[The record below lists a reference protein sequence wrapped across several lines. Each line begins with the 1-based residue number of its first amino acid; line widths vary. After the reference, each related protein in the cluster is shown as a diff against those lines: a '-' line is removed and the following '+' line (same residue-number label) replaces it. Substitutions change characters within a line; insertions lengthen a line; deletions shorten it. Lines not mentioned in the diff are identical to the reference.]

1 MKSFFKSFF
10 GVSGKETNAFTV
22 LFVVL
27 VLVLAVPRLVA
38 LWPGPDELPV
48 NDRQQLDSLLAIL
61 TTDIPANEPLLFG
74 FNPNTISQD
83 SLQLLGFDVRVAGRI
98 VRYRQAGG
106 RFYQPQDMLK
116 IYGIDSQLVQQL
128 LPFIETSGAKR
139 PDTSENMIIASKV
152 PASGSR
158 GGLPN
163 TTNRQP
169 FDINRADT
177 AMLQVVR
184 GIGSV
189 LSRRIVNYRSRLGG
203 FVRPEQ
209 LYEVYHLD
217 SAVIQKL
224 LEISFI
230 AADFEPQKLAVN
242 RATASELAAHPYLSR
257 QQARLIVAYRQQHG
271 DFSSPADLRQVYGMD
286 SLTLHN
292 ILPYLSWEPAK

>member
-10 GVSGKETNAFTV
+10 GITGKETNAFTV

-27 VLVLAVPRLVA
+27 VMVLAVPRLVT
-38 LWPGPDELPV
+38 LWSKPDELPE
-48 NDRQQLDSLLAIL
+48 NDRQQLDSLLASL
-61 TTDIPANEPLLFG
+61 AADTLSKAPVLFG
-74 FNPNTISQD
+74 FDPNTISQD
-83 SLQLLGFDVRVAGRI
+83 SLQLLGFDEHVAGRI
-98 VRYRQAGG
+98 LRYRQAGG

-128 LPFIETSGAKR
+128 LPFMVISRVKR
-139 PDTSENMIIASKV
+139 PDTPPNVTAVSRADSAGRRMMPKQSKKW
-152 PASGSR
+152 
-158 GGLPN
+158 
-163 TTNRQP
+163 QP

-177 AMLQVVR
+177 AMLQVIR

-189 LSRRIVNYRSRLGG
+189 LSRRIVKYRSRLGG

-209 LYEVYHLD
+209 LYEVYNLD
-217 SAVIQKL
+217 SAVVQKL
-224 LEISFI
+224 LEMSFI

-242 RATASELAAHPYLSR
+242 RATVSELADHPYISR

-271 DFSSPADLRQVYGMD
+271 PFASVADLSQVYGMD